1 MALNIADKKRQRA
14 LLLHYPGE
22 DVNDIFETLAN
33 TTASGEENPLEKAID
48 ALTAYFT
55 PKKNVAYEEYQ
66 FRQAKQEQGEKIM
79 AYYTRLKHLSQTCDF
94 ADADREIKTQ
104 IIQHCTSTKL
114 RRKALSTPDITL
126 QTLLD
131 YEKTLELTETQVSAL
146 ENQGKEEVNNL
157 KKHVRNQWKWGNGN
171 EKSGKDQRDRGPSV
185 PRPSNSKCG
194 HCGGPYPHD
203 GGKTSC
209 PAYHRE
215 CRNCGKLGHF
225 QSVCRSVSKSK
236 YSDRGRKSLRSLN
249 DDFGDSD
256 DENTFQISIHS
267 GNGEKAKHPLFKVNI
282 RETWLTLMADSGS
295 SINILDENDYKKLAN
310 RPELE
315 DTSTR
320 VYPYKSIKPLKML
333 GKFETTIATKD
344 GATSQEAIYVAEG
357 AGGSLLSWRASQ
369 KLGLIAIASP
379 LATEPKPG
387 LQHLV
392 QEYEDL
398 FTGLGKL
405 KDYQVHLHIDESVQP
420 SAQPHRRV
428 PFHVRKQL
436 EEQLERDECNGVIE
450 RVEGPTP
457 WVSPIV
463 VAPKPKQPGKI
474 RMCVDMRQANKAVQ
488 RERHI
493 TPTIKEVIGDLN
505 GATVFSKL
513 DLNQGYNQLELAPE
527 SRYITTFS
535 THIGLRRFTRLNF
548 GICSAAEIFQNAI
561 RETLSGIEGAINIS
575 DDILV
580 YGRTQDDHDR
590 ALKETFERLRA
601 KGLTLH
607 RGKCVFSEN
616 SLEFFGYVFSDK
628 GISVDPKKVEAIVN
642 LQPPSDAT
650 EVRSLLGMSNYCS
663 RFIPAYATL
672 TQPLRELTQKD
683 TPWEWTDLH
692 DRTLKQLKNAL
703 AEAPVTAYFDPD
715 KPTEI
720 NVDASPVG
728 LGAILAQTDPASG
741 NKHVVAYASRSLTAV
756 EQRYSQTEREALAV
770 VWGCEYYH
778 LYVYG
783 KPVVVNTDHK
793 PLVAIYNNLQS
804 KSPARIE
811 RWALR
816 LQPYQ
821 VTVAYKKGEDNPAD
835 YMSRH
840 PEKSTTPN
848 SRQERVAEEFVDYIA
863 HTSAP
868 KALKLED
875 IAEATHQDPTLQAV
889 VDAMHT
895 NDWFEPAKRL
905 DINLTTFRALER
917 VRGELTICST
927 FCIILR
933 GTRIIIPEAM
943 QQHVIDLAHEGHQ
956 GIAKTKSLLREKV
969 WFAGIDDAVEKKVK
983 SCLACQAATPETKR
997 EPLHMS
1003 SLPEGPWREVSVD
1016 FKELSGGGYLLVIYD
1031 DYSRYPVV
1039 EVITSVSSQVV
1050 IPRLN
1055 KIFAEF
1061 GVPEI
1066 LRSDNGPPFNGKEFA
1081 EFARRI
1087 GFHHRR
1093 VAPLWPRANGEAE
1106 RFMRTLKKSIEAAK
1120 VEHRPWQEE
1129 LCELLRNYRA
1139 TPHCTTGKPP
1149 ATILFNRPMRTK
1161 FPEAPCNKEDPAS
1174 IRHRDELAKSK
1185 MKRYADDKAYVK
1197 RSKLAEGDTVMVKRD
1212 PSTKKSGTPYDPEPY
1227 IVTQRKG
1234 TMITA
1239 KREGKEITRNS
1250 SFFKQLDP
1258 DALANTEEPD
1268 DNDLTSSTENAPAE
1282 ENDPEAPDP
1291 VRRYPIRSS
1300 RKPPAFLKDYV

>member
-1 MALNIADKKRQRA
+1 M
-14 LLLHYPGE
+14 
-22 DVNDIFETLAN
+22 
-33 TTASGEENPLEKAID
+33 
-48 ALTAYFT
+48 
-55 PKKNVAYEEYQ
+55 
-66 FRQAKQEQGEKIM
+66 
-79 AYYTRLKHLSQTCDF
+79 
-94 ADADREIKTQ
+94 
-104 IIQHCTSTKL
+104 
-114 RRKALSTPDITL
+114 
-126 QTLLD
+126 
-131 YEKTLELTETQVSAL
+131 
-146 ENQGKEEVNNL
+146 
-157 KKHVRNQWKWGNGN
+157 
-171 EKSGKDQRDRGPSV
+171 
-185 PRPSNSKCG
+185 
-194 HCGGPYPHD
+194 
-203 GGKTSC
+203 
-209 PAYHRE
+209 
-215 CRNCGKLGHF
+215 
-225 QSVCRSVSKSK
+225 
-236 YSDRGRKSLRSLN
+236 RSLN

-436 EEQLERDECNGVIE
+436 EEQLEKDECNGVIE

-457 WVSPIV
+457 WVSPVV

-741 NKHVVAYASRSLTAV
+741 TKHVVAYA
-756 EQRYSQTEREALAV
+756 
-770 VWGCEYYH
+770 
-778 LYVYG
+778 
-783 KPVVVNTDHK
+783 VVVVVVVVLYLNSVK
-793 PLVAIYNNLQS
+793 NLQ
-804 KSPARIE
+804 
-811 RWALR
+811 
-816 LQPYQ
+816 
-821 VTVAYKKGEDNPAD
+821 
-835 YMSRH
+835 
-840 PEKSTTPN
+840 
-848 SRQERVAEEFVDYIA
+848 
-863 HTSAP
+863 
-868 KALKLED
+868 
-875 IAEATHQDPTLQAV
+875 
-889 VDAMHT
+889 
-895 NDWFEPAKRL
+895 
-905 DINLTTFRALER
+905 
-917 VRGELTICST
+917 
-927 FCIILR
+927 
-933 GTRIIIPEAM
+933 
-943 QQHVIDLAHEGHQ
+943 
-956 GIAKTKSLLREKV
+956 
-969 WFAGIDDAVEKKVK
+969 
-983 SCLACQAATPETKR
+983 
-997 EPLHMS
+997 
-1003 SLPEGPWREVSVD
+1003 
-1016 FKELSGGGYLLVIYD
+1016 
-1031 DYSRYPVV
+1031 
-1039 EVITSVSSQVV
+1039 
-1050 IPRLN
+1050 
-1055 KIFAEF
+1055 
-1061 GVPEI
+1061 
-1066 LRSDNGPPFNGKEFA
+1066 
-1081 EFARRI
+1081 
-1087 GFHHRR
+1087 
-1093 VAPLWPRANGEAE
+1093 
-1106 RFMRTLKKSIEAAK
+1106 
-1120 VEHRPWQEE
+1120 
-1129 LCELLRNYRA
+1129 
-1139 TPHCTTGKPP
+1139 
-1149 ATILFNRPMRTK
+1149 
-1161 FPEAPCNKEDPAS
+1161 
-1174 IRHRDELAKSK
+1174 
-1185 MKRYADDKAYVK
+1185 
-1197 RSKLAEGDTVMVKRD
+1197 
-1212 PSTKKSGTPYDPEPY
+1212 
-1227 IVTQRKG
+1227 
-1234 TMITA
+1234 
-1239 KREGKEITRNS
+1239 
-1250 SFFKQLDP
+1250 
-1258 DALANTEEPD
+1258 
-1268 DNDLTSSTENAPAE
+1268 
-1282 ENDPEAPDP
+1282 
-1291 VRRYPIRSS
+1291 
-1300 RKPPAFLKDYV
+1300 